1 MTEVFSFIKKN
12 KYVLLCI
19 IFVAIVSIKYISP
32 SEEADTHETSSEKKD
47 FISSKT
53 FIGEKKGYVFKTTDN
68 ETGYYIDN
76 LYS

>member
-32 SEEADTHETSSEKKD
+32 SEAAVPHETSSEKKD

-53 FIGEKKGYVFKTTDN
+53 FQGEKKGYVFKTTDN

-76 LYS
+76 IYS

>member
-1 MTEVFSFIKKN
+1 MAEVFSFIKKN
-12 KYVLLCI
+12 KYILLCI

-32 SEEADTHETSSEKKD
+32 SEEAVPHETSSEKKY

>member
-1 MTEVFSFIKKN
+1 MAEVFSFIKKN
-12 KYVLLCI
+12 KYILLCI

-32 SEEADTHETSSEKKD
+32 SEAAVPHETSSEKKD
-47 FISSKT
+47 FIPSKT

-68 ETGYYIDN
+68 KTGYYIDN

>member
-32 SEEADTHETSSEKKD
+32 SEAAVPHETSSEKKD

-53 FIGEKKGYVFKTTDN
+53 FIGEKKGYVFKTNDN

>member
-12 KYVLLCI
+12 KYILLCI
-19 IFVAIVSIKYISP
+19 IFIAIIYIKYISP
-32 SEEADTHETSSEKKD
+32 SEAAVPRETSSEKKD

>member
-47 FISSKT
+47 FIPSKT